1 MDDLLTRLAPQLR
14 ALDALA
20 AQEGHMTRAA
30 EALGIPQSSMSRRIQ
45 ALEDELGV
53 PLLVHVGR
61 KVELTPLAASL
72 SRQLRGPLH
81 ELLHVLDAAASA
93 ADPERG
99 TVRFGI
105 PLTMGTGAL
114 PGIIAQFHRQNPL
127 VSLHLK
133 QAHGQQ
139 LARDVAAGVLDVA
152 VLIPPPAGVE
162 HTIIG
167 RQEIRAV
174 LPPSHRLAS
183 RKGLRVSE
191 LRDERFI
198 ANPPEYTLRGLVAG
212 MCREAGFEPSI
223 AIEVTEFSLIR
234 RLVQIG
240 LGVALLPAEDA
251 PQPALAEIPLVP
263 PAFREVALA
272 WGPTART
279 PPAQRFLAF
288 VRTAFPDGAQA
299 DTP

>member
-1 MDDLLTRLAPQLR
+1 MARLAPQLR
-14 ALDALA
+14 ALEALA
-20 AQEGHMTRAA
+20 AQGGHMTRAA

-45 ALEDELGV
+45 ALEDHLGV

-61 KVELTPLAASL
+61 TVELTPLALSL

-81 ELLHVLDAAASA
+81 ELRHALDAAAST
-93 ADPERG
+93 ADPEGG

-105 PLTMGTGAL
+105 PLTMGTGVL
-114 PGIIAQFHRQNPL
+114 PDIIAGFHRQNPL

-139 LARDVAAGVLDVA
+139 LARDVAAGSLDLA

-162 HTIIG
+162 HTVIG

-183 RKGLRVSE
+183 RKALRVSE
-191 LRDERFI
+191 LRGEAFI
-198 ANPPEYTLRGLVAG
+198 ANPPEYTLRALVDS
-212 MCREAGFEPSI
+212 MCLKAGFEPSV

-240 LGVALLPAEDA
+240 LGIALLPAGEV
-251 PQPALAEIPLVP
+251 PQPGLAEIPLLP

-279 PPAQRFLAF
+279 PPAQRLLAF
-288 VRTAFPDGAQA
+288 VRAAFRDAA
-299 DTP
+299 

>member
-1 MDDLLTRLAPQLR
+1 MDDLLIRLAPQLR

-20 AQEGHMTRAA
+20 ANDGHMTRAA

-45 ALEDELGV
+45 ALEEELRV
-53 PLLVHVGR
+53 PLLVHTGR
-61 KVELTPLAASL
+61 TVELTPLAVSL

-93 ADPERG
+93 ADPARG

-114 PGIIAQFHRQNPL
+114 PDIIAEFHRRNPL

-139 LARDVAAGVLDVA
+139 LARDVAAGSLDAA
-152 VLIPPPAGVE
+152 VLLPPPVGVE

-183 RKGLRVSE
+183 RKRLRVSE
-191 LRDERFI
+191 LRGETFV

-212 MCREAGFEPSI
+212 LCREAGFEPSI

-234 RLVQIG
+234 RLVQSG

-251 PQPALAEIPLVP
+251 PRTAAAEVPLTPAV
-263 PAFREVALA
+263 FREVALA

-279 PPAQRFLAF
+279 PPVQRLLAF
-288 VRTAFPDGAQA
+288 VRDAFPEEA
-299 DTP
+299 